1 MKYSVKRAKPSEHE
15 QRNTNYES
23 VSSHY
28 TKTQLGELARARET
42 GDLWSRDITSFS
54 IVPPEPESALLGV
67 HQEGWQRTKEAA
79 QDHQVQRSQYSD
91 TEGKGAHQK
100 RSDTEQYRAKGPGGA
115 PLRNGA
121 SAKSSG
127 LTEKKGVRVKH
138 ILRTSN

>member
-1 MKYSVKRAKPSEHE
+1 MKYSVKRAKPSEQE

-54 IVPPEPESALLGV
+54 IVPPGPDSTLRDG
-67 HQEGWQRTKEAA
+67 HQEGWRKTKEAA
-79 QDHQVQRSQYSD
+79 QDHRLKTSQTADTVGKRAHKKLSD
-91 TEGKGAHQK
+91 N
-100 RSDTEQYRAKGPGGA
+100 EQHRNGGPA
-115 PLRNGA
+115 PAFPRNGA
-121 SAKSSG
+121 STKSSV
-127 LTEKKGVRVKH
+127 LNEKKGVRVKH

>member
-54 IVPPEPESALLGV
+54 IVPPEPESTLSYV

-79 QDHQVQRSQYSD
+79 QDHQVQISQNSD
-91 TEGKGAHQK
+91 TEGKRAHKTLGQ
-100 RSDTEQYRAKGPGGA
+100 
-115 PLRNGA
+115 
-121 SAKSSG
+121 
-127 LTEKKGVRVKH
+127 
-138 ILRTSN
+138 